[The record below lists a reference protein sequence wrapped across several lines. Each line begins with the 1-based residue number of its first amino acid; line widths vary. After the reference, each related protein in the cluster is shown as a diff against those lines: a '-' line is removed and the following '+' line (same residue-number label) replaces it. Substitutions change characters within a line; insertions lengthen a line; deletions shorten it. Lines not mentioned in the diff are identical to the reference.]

1 MLWDNY
7 NLKGKY
13 NMSVYFNEK
22 YYMTVSKWHMWNC
35 RSLQK
40 MTAFLGSIFKEQPE
54 GKEGSNYAN
63 YAKKNIGKRLEKG
76 NKIAGTRT
84 ACVKVQKLKG
94 T

>member
-40 MTAFLGSIFKEQPE
+40 MTAFLGSTFKEQSK
-54 GKEGSNYAN
+54 GAEGSY
-63 YAKKNIGKRLEKG
+63 YAKKNIGKRSEKE
-76 NKIAGTRT
+76 NKISGTGT
-84 ACVKVQKLKG
+84 ACVNVQK
-94 T
+94 